1 MRRFLVLAAL
11 SASLAACHDD
21 EAAELQDAGD
31 QAATHEDASDARD
44 AGESESEDDG
54 GEQSD
59 GGAGSNGGGSDAG
72 GAMDAGRGRD
82 AGQDAGGGRDAG
94 SSTTSPE
101 GGASAA
107 GCAGKSYKLCEDF
120 ESANVAALPSG
131 WTTVSAWGGGTAV
144 VASDEFHSGTKSL
157 KGASAVNGQTR
168 IGKSLSALG
177 ATANKHWGRV
187 FFKVK
192 SPATLPPSLDTP
204 PNSVLHNTFVSL
216 KASNEWRV
224 VDTTLNTQGKNA
236 FLLNIPD
243 DSCCGET
250 QYTYSAYD
258 GKWHCAEWYFDVA
271 MQEFRFFFDKT
282 EASLLGVKPEG
293 VQGQQVTQL
302 IVGFIGYQV
311 SKTPYN
317 QAWFD
322 DVALDDNRIG
332 CD

>member
-1 MRRFLVLAAL
+1 MRRFLVWAAL

-21 EAAELQDAGD
+21 EAGEREDAGD
-31 QAATHEDASDARD
+31 QASAHEDAGKTRD
-44 AGESESEDDG
+44 AGASESDDDG

-59 GGAGSNGGGSDAG
+59 SDAGSSAGGSDAG
-72 GAMDAGRGRD
+72 GAMDAGGRD
-82 AGQDAGGGRDAG
+82 AGPDAGGGRDAG

-101 GGASAA
+101 GGTSTA

-131 WTTVSAWGGGTAV
+131 WTTVTAWGGGTAV

-271 MQEFRFFFDKT
+271 KQEFRFFFDKT
-282 EASLLGVKPEG
+282 EAALPGVKPDG